1 MSRIPTAHC
10 QLTCTWFGFLCA
22 LAGLVVI
29 ASAQDKAKPADQEF
43 ISLFNGKDLTGWVYP
58 GPKGKPMDGMTETP
72 DGRFRVRDGAI
83 VAEAK
88 DKTGK
93 GGIRD
98 LYTAQSFDKD
108 FHLQLEFRAAPRADS
123 GVYIR
128 GVQLQV
134 RDYPTVGPY
143 RNLKSFKVG
152 DWNMLDIIVRGKVA
166 ECRCNGELLTDK
178 MNVPEK
184 GPIGL
189 QAESGQ
195 FEFRN
200 LRLRWLP

>member
-1 MSRIPTAHC
+1 LLLWWITTPAWT
-10 QLTCTWFGFLCA
+10 G
-22 LAGLVVI
+22 LAQNQAG
-29 ASAQDKAKPADQEF
+29 SGNAK
-43 ISLFNGKDLTGWVYP
+43 SLFNGKDLTGWVYP
-58 GPKGKPMDGMTETP
+58 GQKGKPLDGMTETP
-72 DGRFRVRDGAI
+72 DGRIRVRDGVI
-83 VAEAK
+83 VIEAK
-88 DKTGK
+88 DKAGK

-98 LYTAQSFDKD
+98 LYTAESFDKD
-108 FHLQLEFRAAPRADS
+108 FHLRLEFRAAPRADS

-143 RNLKSFKVG
+143 KNLKGFKAG
-152 DWNMLDIIVRGKVA
+152 DWNTLDIIVRGTTA
-166 ECRCNGELLTDK
+166 ECRCNGELLEK
-178 MNVPEK
+178 AMKVPPK

-200 LRLRWLP
+200 IQVQILP